1 MVGNQFLDRRAIAEP
16 WPTRL
21 VGRVQLAKD
30 LSDSVPLLFVPTI
43 PQCGRQIEG
52 PDSPRKHW
60 EVGAF
65 VMSARGV
72 AVAQR

>member
-43 PQCGRQIEG
+43 PQC
-52 PDSPRKHW
+52 
-60 EVGAF
+60 
-65 VMSARGV
+65 ARHYDMISY
-72 AVAQR
+72 

>member
-43 PQCGRQIEG
+43 PQCGRQVVLQKEALVLG
-52 PDSPRKHW
+52 FF
-60 EVGAF
+60 VF
-65 VMSARGV
+65 VMIKHS
-72 AVAQR
+72 